1 MLRLLFFLPL
11 IFFLF
16 SCEAVYSE
24 GDELFYQISEAD
36 STRCMEEILDE
47 IWEEGEDNLYRLYH
61 IYESDVPYCGIKNV
75 ISVMINRSE
84 QIMARCYILSNET
97 EVSSVIYEYFMFN
110 RNLTSSEM
118 YQLSMNPNYEGF
130 ERLFYS
136 TFSDREME
144 RQLKSNREELHGLL
158 TNNQSDTSA
167 IHRMRKYVADSERKL
182 SAQKLIEERLRLYAT
197 PAHIRFSY
205 SSEGEKWKT
214 VKRKIELAYY
224 QMRNYECMRY
234 FGETYL
240 HLYERSQRKG
250 KDLDKQ
256 KLEALKTM
264 HPAIIIN
271 NNWSK
276 RDK

>member
-1 MLRLLFFLPL
+1 M
-11 IFFLF
+11 F
-16 SCEAVYSE
+16 SCEAVYTE
-24 GDELFYQISEAD
+24 GDELFYQISKAD
-36 STRCMEEILDE
+36 STRCMDEILDG
-47 IWEEGEDNLYRLYH
+47 IWGEGEDNRYRLYD
-61 IYESDVPYCGIKNV
+61 IYESDVPYCGIVNV
-75 ISVMINRSE
+75 FRITMNSAEELMVDLNFESTVEGLSSE
-84 QIMARCYILSNET
+84 
-97 EVSSVIYEYFMFN
+97 IYEYFMFN
-110 RNLTSSEM
+110 RNLSNSKRLKVQYDLSYDG
-118 YQLSMNPNYEGF
+118 YQSV
-130 ERLFYS
+130 FYNVYA
-136 TFSDREME
+136 
-144 RQLKSNREELHGLL
+144 SNEIVEEIHSRRKKLRKLWAI
-158 TNNQSDTSA
+158 NSDTSA
-167 IHRMRKYVADSERKL
+167 IQRMRKYVADSERKL

-271 NNWSK
+271 NDCSK

>member
-1 MLRLLFFLPL
+1 M
-11 IFFLF
+11 F
-16 SCEAVYSE
+16 SCEAVYTE
-24 GDELFYQISEAD
+24 GDELFYQISKAD

-61 IYESDVPYCGIKNV
+61 IYESDVPYCGIVNV
-75 ISVMINRSE
+75 FRITMNSAEELMVDLNFESTVEGLSSE
-84 QIMARCYILSNET
+84 
-97 EVSSVIYEYFMFN
+97 IYEYFMFN
-110 RNLTSSEM
+110 RNLSNSKRLKVQYDLSYDG
-118 YQLSMNPNYEGF
+118 YQSVFYNVYASNEIVEEIHSRRKKLSKLWAIN
-130 ERLFYS
+130 
-136 TFSDREME
+136 
-144 RQLKSNREELHGLL
+144 
-158 TNNQSDTSA
+158 SDTSA
-167 IHRMRKYVADSERKL
+167 IQRMRKYVADSERKL
-182 SAQKLIEERLRLYAT
+182 SAQKLIEERLQVYAT

-240 HLYERSQRKG
+240 HLYERSQRKE

-271 NNWSK
+271 NDWSK